1 MRISQNS
8 SAFGDVQCVTG
19 PQAAHPGVRC
29 AHGARPCWPHNVD
42 EAIFHFVPTGT
53 FKFDAIAHC
62 SPSLRQRRL
71 PNAILWRCPAFAKHA
86 EAKCRTPC
94 GSDREARP
102 TEQQP
107 IITIRRMAHRN
118 PSQTAR
124 NFEAT
129 ASSGQQDCYRA
140 RRSNHQQL
148 MKSEDRS

>member
-8 SAFGDVQCVTG
+8 SAFGDVQFVTG
-19 PQAAHPGVRC
+19 PQAAPRRVHC
-29 AHGARPCWPHNVD
+29 ATVQ
-42 EAIFHFVPTGT
+42 VPAGRTTLKRRLPLCPDGS
-53 FKFDAIAHC
+53 FKFDAIVL
-62 SPSLRQRRL
+62 SLRQRHL
-71 PNAILWRCPAFAKHA
+71 PNSILWRCPAFAKHA

-118 PSQTAR
+118 PSRTAR

-129 ASSGQQDCYRA
+129 ASSGQQDCYRS